1 MTGVQLQETSA
12 IVLLYYLV
20 FQAVYED
27 NANVFI
33 TGFTERR
40 SLCRVC
46 ECVGGV
52 NQRSLDRVNN
62 AL

>member
-1 MTGVQLQETSA
+1 MTGVQLQEASA

-33 TGFTERR
+33 KGFTER
-40 SLCRVC
+40 LCRV
-46 ECVGGV
+46 CVGGV